1 MELISHFYPSLAICL
16 FLAYTIR
23 CNPNFARPDSRYFML
38 ALHLVIVLIGADV
51 AELLL
56 STLPYFTQWR
66 VFFSVV
72 GYALRPAAL
81 YCLVFILRPCLSRKA
96 AVWLSLPLACHV
108 LLLLTAFFTPWVFGY
123 TADNQLFRGPLG
135 LLPFGVCF
143 FYLVLLLYFSLDF
156 SAGRGRLSLPAA
168 VALCFNF
175 VITAALS
182 VWLGSDALFCA
193 GLTIDIAY
201 LYLSLYI
208 HRNNLDEL
216 TGAYVRRCFHLD
228 AKRDAA
234 SLCALISLDMNNLKV
249 INDTGGHHAGD
260 AVLSELGRRV
270 RSVLPP
276 ENTDFYRVGG
286 DEFMIICRRME
297 EDEVQKLTREIRRA
311 VSDTGFGMAVGY
323 TMHGGDIEAT
333 AAAAD
338 AAMYLDKNRE
348 KGV

>member
-1 MELISHFYPSLAICL
+1 M
-16 FLAYTIR
+16 
-23 CNPNFARPDSRYFML
+23 
-38 ALHLVIVLIGADV
+38 
-51 AELLL
+51 
-56 STLPYFTQWR
+56 
-66 VFFSVV
+66 
-72 GYALRPAAL
+72 
-81 YCLVFILRPCLSRKA
+81 
-96 AVWLSLPLACHV
+96 
-108 LLLLTAFFTPWVFGY
+108 
-123 TADNQLFRGPLG
+123 
-135 LLPFGVCF
+135 
-143 FYLVLLLYFSLDF
+143 
-156 SAGRGRLSLPAA
+156 
-168 VALCFNF
+168 ALCFNF